1 MNRQFG
7 IRLNKYW
14 RKAEAGYTVTFQ
26 AVYYTVLLFVFFALI
41 YDFGGLGYI
50 FSVTSNVARLAAQ
63 DAAKDVDTSTFI
75 ADQQIRLN
83 SDALTR
89 AQAYVDGMTNEQMT
103 ITSLTINHLDTRD
116 VIALEAYTTVNLP
129 VLHSLFG
136 MEPVKLSIAAYAEP
150 AYGISQEG
158 Q

>member
-1 MNRQFG
+1 MKN
-7 IRLNKYW
+7 W
-14 RKAEAGYTVTFQ
+14 RKAEAGYTITFQ
-26 AVYYTVLLFVFFALI
+26 AVYYTVMLFVFFALI
-41 YDFGGLGYI
+41 YDFGGLGYT

-63 DAAKDVDTSTFI
+63 DAAKDVDTSTFVT
-75 ADQQIRLN
+75 DQQIRL
-83 SDALTR
+83 SPDALTR
-89 AQAYVDGMTNEQMT
+89 AQAYVDGMTNGQMT

-136 MEPVKLSIAAYAEP
+136 MPPITLWISAYAEP